1 MKIDNI
7 NMVYFIGVGGI
18 GMSALARFFN
28 ISGKRVA
35 GYDLTPTALTGK
47 LEAEGIEITY
57 SDYESAI
64 PGDFATGGKT
74 AGKVLVVYTPAIPK
88 INRIF
93 QYFSTNGY
101 TMVKRSELL
110 GMITNDGRS
119 IAVAG
124 THGKTSV
131 CTMTAHLL
139 MQTVSGCNAFLGGVA
154 RNYENNLLISRG
166 SDLFVVEADEYDRS
180 FLQLYPHIAIVTSMD
195 PDHLDIYGS
204 YEEMAMGFNAF
215 AGQVK
220 ERGLIICR
228 EGVPLDTGARKDI
241 RVLTYGLAGD
251 SDYFARN
258 IKIGSGGLPVF
269 NVVTPEGE
277 IKDLNLGVPGR
288 FNVENAV
295 AAIAAALNCGADKE
309 NIRKGLKSFRGINRR
324 FDVRINIPGT
334 VLIDDYAHH
343 PQELDACISAVREIF
358 PERKITGI
366 FQPHLYTRTR
376 DFYDQFAE
384 SLGALD
390 ELVLLDIYPARE
402 EPLEGVTS
410 ELIFSKVKLENK
422 IICSREQLPEIIDGL
437 ETDVVLTLGAGNID
451 AMVEPVRKVL
461 SNKNRGKYEET

>member
-1 MKIDNI
+1 
-7 NMVYFIGVGGI
+7 MVYFIGVGGI
-18 GMSALARFFN
+18 GMSAIARFFN
-28 ISGKRVA
+28 VSGKRVA
-35 GYDLTPTALTGK
+35 GYDHTPTALTGK

-57 SDYESAI
+57 SDDESAI
-64 PGDFATGGKT
+64 PGDFTGGGEA

-88 INRIF
+88 NNRIF
-93 QYFSTNGY
+93 QYFSTSGY

-110 GMITNDGRS
+110 GIIANDGRC

-131 CTMTAHLL
+131 CTITAHLL
-139 MQTVSGCNAFLGGVA
+139 MQTEPGCNAFLGGIA
-154 RNYENNLLISRG
+154 RNYDNNLLISKG

-180 FLQLYPHIAIVTSMD
+180 FLHLYPHIAIVTSMD

-204 YEEMAMGFNAF
+204 YEEMARGFNAF

-228 EGVPLDTGARKDI
+228 EGVPLDTGARKDV
-241 RVLTYGLAGD
+241 RVLTYGIAGD
-251 SDYFARN
+251 ADYLARN
-258 IKIGSGGLPVF
+258 IRIGSGGLPVF
-269 NVVTPEGE
+269 DVVTPEGE
-277 IKDLNLGVPGR
+277 IRDLNLGVPGR

-295 AAIAAALNCGADKE
+295 AAIAAALNCGANKE
-309 NIRKGLKSFRGINRR
+309 DIRAGLKSFRGINRR

-343 PQELDACISAVREIF
+343 PQELKACISAVREIF

-376 DFYDQFAE
+376 DFSGQFAE

-410 ELIFSKVKLENK
+410 ELIFNKVKLENK
-422 IICSREQLPEIIDGL
+422 IMCRREQLPEIVGGM

-451 AMVEPVRKVL
+451 AMVEPVSKVL
-461 SNKNRGKYEET
+461 FSKNRSNHEET